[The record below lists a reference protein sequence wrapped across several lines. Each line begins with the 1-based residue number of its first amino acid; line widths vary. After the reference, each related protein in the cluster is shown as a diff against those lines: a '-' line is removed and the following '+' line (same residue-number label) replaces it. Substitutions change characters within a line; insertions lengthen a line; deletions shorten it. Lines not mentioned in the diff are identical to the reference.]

1 MSNSS
6 EMGSMGPKFGE
17 KRGGEKVNERS
28 EKKKK
33 SKKVLGTVSTTNI
46 QKQQQN
52 NDK

>member
-6 EMGSMGPKFGE
+6 EMGSMKP

-33 SKKVLGTVSTTNI
+33 SKKVLGTVSAMNI
-46 QKQQQN
+46 QKQLQN